1 VTWNIALLGSF
12 CAIFPFLSRAL
23 QSSHAFGA
31 AQWAQDVA
39 FALAFYFCAKKV
51 TAYNNSVAAQAFSGV
66 FFFIMS

>member
-12 CAIFPFLSRAL
+12 CAIFPFLSR
-23 QSSHAFGA
+23 AFGA